1 MIVNLVLDINRIFI
15 GVLLLL
21 VLYTSFFFKLD
32 FLILLIITILT
43 FYDLYKSK
51 FIRNFIELLIFTIFL
66 LFIFFIGINFEV
78 IDYINLIFIFFVI
91 FILIKQNFYQHKLFV
106 ILIIIFLFNFYEIVS
121 NNRNLFYF
129 TIFISFLNDTL
140 AYVFGKLIRGPLIIP
155 SISPKK
161 TISGT
166 LLSFLFISLA
176 LFLFNYPLIISIFL
190 SISLFI
196 GDIFFSYIKRLNK
209 LKDFSNILKSHGG
222 ILDRL
227 DSMFFFII
235 IMNYYT

>member
-1 MIVNLVLDINRIFI
+1 MVLDLNRIYI
-15 GVLLLL
+15 GTFLIF
-21 VLYTSFFFKLD
+21 VLYASFLLKLD
-32 FLILLIITILT
+32 YLILLTITVLV

-51 FIRNFIELLIFTIFL
+51 FINNFIELNIFVFFL
-66 LFIFFIGINFEV
+66 AFIFFIGINFEF
-78 IDYINLIFIFFVI
+78 INYINLLFINFI
-91 FILIKQNFYQHKLFV
+91 ILILVKRNFYQQKLFV
-106 ILIIIFLFNFYEIVS
+106 ILILIFLFNFYEIVS

-129 TIFISFLNDTL
+129 IFFISFLNDTS

-166 LLSFLFISLA
+166 LLSFLFTCLV
-176 LFLFNYPLIISIFL
+176 LFYFNYPLYISILL

-196 GDIFFSYIKRLNK
+196 GDIFFSFIKRLNK

>member
-1 MIVNLVLDINRIFI
+1 MVLDLNRIYI
-15 GVLLLL
+15 GTFLLIVLFASFLL
-21 VLYTSFFFKLD
+21 KLD
-32 FLILLIITILT
+32 YLILLTITVLV

-51 FIRNFIELLIFTIFL
+51 FINNFIELNIFVFFL
-66 LFIFFIGINFEV
+66 AFIFFIGINFEF
-78 IDYINLIFIFFVI
+78 INYINLLFINFI
-91 FILIKQNFYQHKLFV
+91 ILILVKRNFYQQKLFV
-106 ILIIIFLFNFYEIVS
+106 ILILIFLFNFYEIVS

-129 TIFISFLNDTL
+129 IFFISFLNDTS
-140 AYVFGKLIRGPLIIP
+140 AYVFGKLIKGPLIIP

-166 LLSFLFISLA
+166 LLSFLFTCLV
-176 LFLFNYPLIISIFL
+176 LFYFNYPLYISILL

-196 GDIFFSYIKRLNK
+196 GDIFFSFIKRLNK

>member
-1 MIVNLVLDINRIFI
+1 MVLDLNRIYI
-15 GVLLLL
+15 GTFLIL
-21 VLYTSFFFKLD
+21 VLYASFLLKLD
-32 FLILLIITILT
+32 YLILLTITGLV

-51 FIRNFIELLIFTIFL
+51 FINNFIELHIFVFFL
-66 LFIFFIGINFEV
+66 AFIFFIGINFEF
-78 IDYINLIFIFFVI
+78 INYINLLFINFI
-91 FILIKQNFYQHKLFV
+91 ILILVKRNFYQQKLFV
-106 ILIIIFLFNFYEIVS
+106 ILILIFLFNFYEIVS

-129 TIFISFLNDTL
+129 IFFISFLNDTS
-140 AYVFGKLIRGPLIIP
+140 AYVFGKLIKGPLIIP

-166 LLSFLFISLA
+166 SLSFLFTCLI
-176 LFLFNYPLIISIFL
+176 LFYFNYPLYISILL

-196 GDIFFSYIKRLNK
+196 GDIFFSFIKRVNK
-209 LKDFSNILKSHGG
+209 LKDFSNILKNHAG
-222 ILDRL
+222 ILYRL

>member
-1 MIVNLVLDINRIFI
+1 MVFDLNRIYI
-15 GVLLLL
+15 GTFLIF
-21 VLYTSFFFKLD
+21 VLYASFLLKLD
-32 FLILLIITILT
+32 YLILLTVTVLV
-43 FYDLYKSK
+43 FYDLFKSK
-51 FIRNFIELLIFTIFL
+51 FINNFIELYIFVFFL
-66 LFIFFIGINFEV
+66 AFIFFIGINFEF
-78 IDYINLIFIFFVI
+78 INYINLLFINFI
-91 FILIKQNFYQHKLFV
+91 ILILVKRNFYQKKLFI
-106 ILIIIFLFNFYEIVS
+106 ILILIFLFNFYEIVS

-129 TIFISFLNDTL
+129 IFFISFLNDTS
-140 AYVFGKLIRGPLIIP
+140 AYVFGKLIKGPLIIP

-166 LLSFLFISLA
+166 SLSFLFTCLI
-176 LFLFNYPLIISIFL
+176 LFYFNYPLYISILL

-196 GDIFFSYIKRLNK
+196 GDIFFSFIKRVNK

>member
-1 MIVNLVLDINRIFI
+1 MVLDFNRIYI
-15 GVLLLL
+15 GTFLIL
-21 VLYTSFFFKLD
+21 VLYASFLLKLD
-32 FLILLIITILT
+32 YLILITITGLA

-51 FIRNFIELLIFTIFL
+51 FINNFIELYIFVFFL
-66 LFIFFIGINFEV
+66 AFIFFIGINFEF
-78 IDYINLIFIFFVI
+78 INYINLLFINFI
-91 FILIKQNFYQHKLFV
+91 ILILVKRNFYQQKLFV
-106 ILIIIFLFNFYEIVS
+106 ILILIFLFNFYEIVS

-129 TIFISFLNDTL
+129 IFFISFLNDTS
-140 AYVFGKLIRGPLIIP
+140 AYVFGKLIKGPLIIP

-166 LLSFLFISLA
+166 SLSILFTCLV
-176 LFLFNYPLIISIFL
+176 LFFFNYPLYISILL

-196 GDIFFSYIKRLNK
+196 GDIFFSFIKRVNK
-209 LKDFSNILKSHGG
+209 LKDFSNVLKSHGG

>member
-1 MIVNLVLDINRIFI
+1 MVLDLNRIYI
-15 GVLLLL
+15 GTFLLL
-21 VLYTSFFFKLD
+21 VLFASFLLKLD
-32 FLILLIITILT
+32 YLILLTITVLV

-51 FIRNFIELLIFTIFL
+51 FINNFIELNIFVFFL
-66 LFIFFIGINFEV
+66 AFIFFIGINFEF
-78 IDYINLIFIFFVI
+78 INYINLLFINFI
-91 FILIKQNFYQHKLFV
+91 ILILVKRNFYQQKLFV
-106 ILIIIFLFNFYEIVS
+106 ILILIFLFNFYEIVS

-129 TIFISFLNDTL
+129 IFFISFLNDTS
-140 AYVFGKLIRGPLIIP
+140 AYVFGKLIKGPLIIP

-166 LLSFLFISLA
+166 LLSFLFTCLV
-176 LFLFNYPLIISIFL
+176 LFYFNYPLYISILL

-196 GDIFFSYIKRLNK
+196 GDIFFSFIKRLNK

>member
-1 MIVNLVLDINRIFI
+1 MVLDLNRIYI
-15 GVLLLL
+15 GTFLLL
-21 VLYTSFFFKLD
+21 VLFASFLLKLD
-32 FLILLIITILT
+32 YLILLTITVLA

-51 FIRNFIELLIFTIFL
+51 FINNFIELNIFVFFL
-66 LFIFFIGINFEV
+66 AFIFFIGINFEF
-78 IDYINLIFIFFVI
+78 INYINLLFINFI
-91 FILIKQNFYQHKLFV
+91 ILILVKRNFYQQKLFV
-106 ILIIIFLFNFYEIVS
+106 ILILIFLFNFYEIVS

-129 TIFISFLNDTL
+129 IFFISFLNDTS
-140 AYVFGKLIRGPLIIP
+140 AYVFGKLIKGPLIIP

-166 LLSFLFISLA
+166 SLSILFTCLV
-176 LFLFNYPLIISIFL
+176 LFFFNYPLYISILL

-196 GDIFFSYIKRLNK
+196 GDIFFSFIKRLNK

>member
-1 MIVNLVLDINRIFI
+1 MVLDLNRIYI
-15 GVLLLL
+15 GTFLIL
-21 VLYTSFFFKLD
+21 VLYASFLLKLD
-32 FLILLIITILT
+32 YLFLLTITVLV

-51 FIRNFIELLIFTIFL
+51 FINNFIELNIFVFFL
-66 LFIFFIGINFEV
+66 AFIFFIGINFEF
-78 IDYINLIFIFFVI
+78 INYINLLFINFI
-91 FILIKQNFYQHKLFV
+91 ILILVKRNFYQQKLFV
-106 ILIIIFLFNFYEIVS
+106 ILILIFLFNFYEIVS

-129 TIFISFLNDTL
+129 IFFISFLNDTS
-140 AYVFGKLIRGPLIIP
+140 AYVFGKLIKGPLIIP

-166 LLSFLFISLA
+166 SLSFLFTCLV
-176 LFLFNYPLIISIFL
+176 LFYFNYPLYISILL

-196 GDIFFSYIKRLNK
+196 GDIFFSFIKRVNK

>member
-1 MIVNLVLDINRIFI
+1 MVLDLNRIYI
-15 GVLLLL
+15 GTFLLL
-21 VLYTSFFFKLD
+21 VLFASFLLKLD
-32 FLILLIITILT
+32 YLILLTITVLV

-51 FIRNFIELLIFTIFL
+51 FINNFIELNISVFFL
-66 LFIFFIGINFEV
+66 AFIFFIGINFEF
-78 IDYINLIFIFFVI
+78 INYINLLFINFI
-91 FILIKQNFYQHKLFV
+91 ILILVKRNFYQQKLFV
-106 ILIIIFLFNFYEIVS
+106 ILILIFLFNFYEIVS

-129 TIFISFLNDTL
+129 IFFISFLNDTS
-140 AYVFGKLIRGPLIIP
+140 AYVFGKLIKGPLIIP

-166 LLSFLFISLA
+166 LLSFLFTCLV
-176 LFLFNYPLIISIFL
+176 LFYFNYPLYISILL

-196 GDIFFSYIKRLNK
+196 GDIFFSFIKRLNK

>member
-1 MIVNLVLDINRIFI
+1 MVLDLNRIYI
-15 GVLLLL
+15 GTFLIF
-21 VLYTSFFFKLD
+21 VLYASFLLKLD
-32 FLILLIITILT
+32 YLILLTITVLV

-51 FIRNFIELLIFTIFL
+51 FINNFIELHIFVFFL
-66 LFIFFIGINFEV
+66 AFTFFIGINFEF
-78 IDYINLIFIFFVI
+78 INYINLLFINLI
-91 FILIKQNFYQHKLFV
+91 ILILVKQNFYQQKLFV
-106 ILIIIFLFNFYEIVS
+106 ILILIFLFNFYEIVS

-129 TIFISFLNDTL
+129 IFFISFLNDTS

-166 LLSFLFISLA
+166 SLSFLFTCLV
-176 LFLFNYPLIISIFL
+176 LFYFNYPLYISILL

-196 GDIFFSYIKRLNK
+196 GDIFFSFIKRVNK

>member
-1 MIVNLVLDINRIFI
+1 LVLDLNRIYI
-15 GVLLLL
+15 GTFLLL
-21 VLYTSFFFKLD
+21 VLFASFLLKLD
-32 FLILLIITILT
+32 YLILLTITVLV

-51 FIRNFIELLIFTIFL
+51 FINNFIELNIFVFFL
-66 LFIFFIGINFEV
+66 AFIFFIGINFEF
-78 IDYINLIFIFFVI
+78 INYINLLFINFI
-91 FILIKQNFYQHKLFV
+91 ILILVKRNFYQQKLFV
-106 ILIIIFLFNFYEIVS
+106 ILILIFLFNFYEIVS

-129 TIFISFLNDTL
+129 IFFISFLNDTS
-140 AYVFGKLIRGPLIIP
+140 AYVFGKLIKGPLIIP

-166 LLSFLFISLA
+166 LLSFLFTCLV
-176 LFLFNYPLIISIFL
+176 LFYFNYPLYISILL

-196 GDIFFSYIKRLNK
+196 GDIFFSFIKRLNK

>member
-1 MIVNLVLDINRIFI
+1 LVLDLNRIYI
-15 GVLLLL
+15 GTFLLL
-21 VLYTSFFFKLD
+21 VLFASFLLKLD
-32 FLILLIITILT
+32 YLILLTITVLV

-51 FIRNFIELLIFTIFL
+51 FINNFIELNIFVFFL
-66 LFIFFIGINFEV
+66 AFIFFIGINFEF
-78 IDYINLIFIFFVI
+78 INYINLLFINFI
-91 FILIKQNFYQHKLFV
+91 ILILVKRNFYQQKLFV
-106 ILIIIFLFNFYEIVS
+106 ILILIFLFNFFEIVS

-129 TIFISFLNDTL
+129 IFFISFLNDTS
-140 AYVFGKLIRGPLIIP
+140 AYVFGKLIKGPLIIP

-166 LLSFLFISLA
+166 SLSILFTCLV
-176 LFLFNYPLIISIFL
+176 LFFFNYPLYISILL

-196 GDIFFSYIKRLNK
+196 GDIFFSFIKRVNK

>member
-1 MIVNLVLDINRIFI
+1 MVLDLNRIYI
-15 GVLLLL
+15 GTFLIF
-21 VLYTSFFFKLD
+21 VLYASFLLKLD
-32 FLILLIITILT
+32 YLILLTITVLV

-51 FIRNFIELLIFTIFL
+51 FINNFIELNIFVFFL
-66 LFIFFIGINFEV
+66 AFIFFIGINFEF
-78 IDYINLIFIFFVI
+78 INYINLLFINFI
-91 FILIKQNFYQHKLFV
+91 ILILVKRNFYQQKLFV
-106 ILIIIFLFNFYEIVS
+106 ILILIFLFNFYEIVS

-129 TIFISFLNDTL
+129 IFFISFLNDTS
-140 AYVFGKLIRGPLIIP
+140 AYVFGKLIKGPLIIP

-166 LLSFLFISLA
+166 LLSFLFTCLV
-176 LFLFNYPLIISIFL
+176 LFYFNYPLYISILL

-196 GDIFFSYIKRLNK
+196 GDIFFSFIKRVNK

>member
-1 MIVNLVLDINRIFI
+1 MVLDFNRIYI
-15 GVLLLL
+15 GAFLIL
-21 VLYTSFFFKLD
+21 VLYASFLLKLD
-32 FLILLIITILT
+32 YLILLTITVLV

-51 FIRNFIELLIFTIFL
+51 FINNFIELNIFVFIL
-66 LFIFFIGINFEV
+66 AFIFFIGINFEF
-78 IDYINLIFIFFVI
+78 INYINLLFINFI
-91 FILIKQNFYQHKLFV
+91 ILILVKRNFYQQKLFV
-106 ILIIIFLFNFYEIVS
+106 ILILIFLFNFYEIVS

-129 TIFISFLNDTL
+129 IFFISFLNDTS
-140 AYVFGKLIRGPLIIP
+140 AYVFGKLIKGPLIIP

-166 LLSFLFISLA
+166 SLSFLFTCLV
-176 LFLFNYPLIISIFL
+176 LFYFNYPIYISILL
-190 SISLFI
+190 SISLYI
-196 GDIFFSYIKRLNK
+196 GDIFFSFIKRVNK

>member
-1 MIVNLVLDINRIFI
+1 MVLDLNRIYI
-15 GVLLLL
+15 GTFLLL
-21 VLYTSFFFKLD
+21 VLFASFLLKLD
-32 FLILLIITILT
+32 YLILLTITVLV

-51 FIRNFIELLIFTIFL
+51 FINNFIELNIFVFFL
-66 LFIFFIGINFEV
+66 AFIFFIGINFEF
-78 IDYINLIFIFFVI
+78 INYINLLFINFI
-91 FILIKQNFYQHKLFV
+91 ILILVKRNFYQQKLFV
-106 ILIIIFLFNFYEIVS
+106 ILILIFLFNFYEIVS

-129 TIFISFLNDTL
+129 IFFISFLNDTS
-140 AYVFGKLIRGPLIIP
+140 AYVFGKLIKGPLIIP

-166 LLSFLFISLA
+166 SLSILFTCLV
-176 LFLFNYPLIISIFL
+176 LFFFNYPLYISILL

-196 GDIFFSYIKRLNK
+196 GDIFFSFIKRVNK
-209 LKDFSNILKSHGG
+209 LKDFSNVLKSHGG

>member
-1 MIVNLVLDINRIFI
+1 MVLDLNRIYI
-15 GVLLLL
+15 GTFLLL
-21 VLYTSFFFKLD
+21 VLFASFLLKLD
-32 FLILLIITILT
+32 YLILLTITVLV

-51 FIRNFIELLIFTIFL
+51 FINNFIELNIFVFFL
-66 LFIFFIGINFEV
+66 AFIFFIGINFEF
-78 IDYINLIFIFFVI
+78 INYINLLFINFI
-91 FILIKQNFYQHKLFV
+91 ILILVKRNFYQQKLFV
-106 ILIIIFLFNFYEIVS
+106 ILILIFLFNFYEIVS

-129 TIFISFLNDTL
+129 IFFISFLNDTS

-166 LLSFLFISLA
+166 LLSFLFTCLV
-176 LFLFNYPLIISIFL
+176 LFYFNYPLYISILL

-196 GDIFFSYIKRLNK
+196 GDIFFSFIKRLNK

>member
-1 MIVNLVLDINRIFI
+1 MVLDLNRIYI
-15 GVLLLL
+15 GTFLIF
-21 VLYTSFFFKLD
+21 VLYASFLLKLD
-32 FLILLIITILT
+32 YLILLTITVLV

-51 FIRNFIELLIFTIFL
+51 FINNFIELNIFVFFL
-66 LFIFFIGINFEV
+66 AFIFFIGINFEF
-78 IDYINLIFIFFVI
+78 INYINLLFINFI
-91 FILIKQNFYQHKLFV
+91 ILILVKRNFYQQKLFV
-106 ILIIIFLFNFYEIVS
+106 ILILIFLFNFYEIVS

-129 TIFISFLNDTL
+129 IFFISFLNDTS
-140 AYVFGKLIRGPLIIP
+140 AYVFGKLIKGPLIIP

-166 LLSFLFISLA
+166 LLSFLFTCLV
-176 LFLFNYPLIISIFL
+176 LFYFNYPLYISILL

-196 GDIFFSYIKRLNK
+196 GDIFFSFIKRLNK